1 VKLAMRPGR
10 QGCIEGGHAQMAVEA
25 AGPMVGWREVTESLE
40 RVQILLAQVRRQALM
55 GAHLATELA
64 VKP

>member
-1 VKLAMRPGR
+1 
-10 QGCIEGGHAQMAVEA
+10 MAVEA

-64 VKP
+64 VRPGQVVHR